1 MKFETVAIHAGQEAD
16 PQTGSVTVPVY
27 QTTTYKQD
35 GLNKTRGWE
44 YSRTGNPT
52 RHALETSVAA
62 LEGGRYGLA
71 FASGLAAE
79 TAVLSIL
86 RKGDHVVAGDDLYGG
101 TYRLFEKVFRRW
113 GIDFTYAPCN
123 DPAKLRKA
131 MRRNTKMLWLETPT
145 NPLLAIADIAAVAEV
160 ARSRKVL
167 LTVDNTFASPYFQNP
182 LALGADIVLHS
193 STKYLGGHSDV
204 LGGAVVT
211 SDKEV
216 YEQVKFHQNAQGAV
230 PAPWD
235 CWLLLRG
242 IKTLSVRMREHGENA
257 LYLAQFL
264 EGHPAVE
271 RVFYPG
277 LESHPG
283 HKLAAAQMRG
293 FGGIITLRIKGGLKA
308 AEKFIGALE
317 LFTLGESLGGVESLA
332 CHPVTMTH
340 GSIPEAERL
349 KRGIT
354 ANMVRLS
361 VGIEHKDDLKADLL
375 HAFSGIR
382 KAS

>member
-16 PQTGSVTVPVY
+16 PATGSVTVPVY

-35 GLNKTRGWE
+35 GLGKTRGWE

-71 FASGLAAE
+71 FASGMAAE

-101 TYRLFEKVFRRW
+101 TYRLFEQVFRRW
-113 GIDFTYAPCN
+113 GISFTYAPCG
-123 DPAKLRKA
+123 DPAKLRRA
-131 MRRNTKMLWLETPT
+131 FRRNTKMLWLETPA
-145 NPLLAIADIAAVAEV
+145 NPLLSIADIAASADV
-160 ARSRKVL
+160 ARSRGAMLV
-167 LTVDNTFASPYFQNP
+167 VDNTFASPYFQNP
-182 LALGADIVLHS
+182 LALGADAVVHS

-211 SDKEV
+211 SDKAL
-216 YEQVKFHQNAQGAV
+216 YEQVKFQQKAQGAV

-235 CWLLLRG
+235 CWLVLRG
-242 IKTLSVRMREHGENA
+242 IKTLPVRMREHGANA
-257 LYLAQFL
+257 LHVARFL

-271 RVFYPG
+271 KVFYPG

-283 HKLAAAQMRG
+283 HSLAVSQMRG
-293 FGGIITLRIKGGLKA
+293 FGGIVTLRVKGGFRA
-308 AEKFIGALE
+308 AEKFIAALE

-332 CHPVTMTH
+332 CHPATMTH
-340 GSIPEAERL
+340 GSIPAGERL
-349 KRGIT
+349 RRGIT
-354 ANMVRLS
+354 DNMVRLS
-361 VGIEHKDDLKADLL
+361 VGIEHRDDLTDDLKR
-375 HAFSGIR
+375 AFSRIR

>member
-16 PQTGSVTVPVY
+16 PATGSVTVPVY

-35 GLNKTRGWE
+35 GLGKTRGWE

-71 FASGLAAE
+71 FASGMAAE

-101 TYRLFEKVFRRW
+101 TYRLFEQVFRPW
-113 GIDFTYAPCN
+113 GISFSYAPCG
-123 DPAKLRKA
+123 DPAKLRGA
-131 MRRNTKMLWLETPT
+131 FRRNTKMLWLETPA
-145 NPLLAIADIAAVAEV
+145 NPLLSIADIAASAEV
-160 ARSRKVL
+160 ARSRGAL
-167 LTVDNTFASPYFQNP
+167 LVVDNTFASPYFQNP
-182 LALGADIVLHS
+182 LALGADIVVHS

-211 SDKEV
+211 SDKAV
-216 YEQVKFHQNAQGAV
+216 YEKVKFHQKAQGAV

-235 CWLLLRG
+235 CWLVLRG
-242 IKTLSVRMREHGENA
+242 IKTLSVRMREHGANA
-257 LYLAQFL
+257 LHVARFL
-264 EGHPAVE
+264 ESHPLVE
-271 RVFYPG
+271 KVFYPG
-277 LESHPG
+277 LESHAG
-283 HKLAAAQMRG
+283 HALASSQMRG
-293 FGGIITLRIKGGLKA
+293 FGGIVTLRVKGGFRA
-308 AEKFIGALE
+308 AEKFIGSLE

-332 CHPVTMTH
+332 CHPATMTH
-340 GSIPEAERL
+340 AALSAEEREL
-349 KRGIT
+349 RGIT

-361 VGIEHKDDLKADLL
+361 VGIEHRDDLIADLKR
-375 HAFSGIR
+375 AFSKIR